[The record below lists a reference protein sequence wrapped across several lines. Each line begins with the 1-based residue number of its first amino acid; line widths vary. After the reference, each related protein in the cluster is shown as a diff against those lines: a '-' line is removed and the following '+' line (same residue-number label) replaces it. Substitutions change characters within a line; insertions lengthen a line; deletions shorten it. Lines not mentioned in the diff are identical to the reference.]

1 MLVIGEK
8 INVLAPAVYEC
19 LVSGD
24 LSRIVSLAI
33 LQAESG
39 ADMLDVNIGP
49 DIAGGERLMKD
60 VVEVIQQNVDLTLCL
75 NGTPEMLEAGLRVHS
90 GRAIINGVTGDR
102 ERMGRLLSLA
112 GEFNAG
118 IIGMTLPERGYAG
131 SINERCS
138 IAMDI
143 IEKAAGYGI
152 MPSDI
157 YLDPV
162 LASFSMNANALTEA
176 AGTNR
181 LFKETF
187 PEVKTMVGLSNI
199 SQGLKGANRSI
210 MNSSALG
217 VLAGTGLDAAIL
229 NPLDRLVV
237 ETAKTIR
244 LLCAGGIYCDAYLC
258 G

>member
-8 INVLAPAVYEC
+8 INVLAPAVYES

-24 LSRIVSLAI
+24 LSRVVSLAV
-33 LQAESG
+33 LQVESG

-60 VVEVIQQNVDLTLCL
+60 VVEAIQQNADVPLCL
-75 NGTPEMLEAGLRVHS
+75 NGTPEIIEAGLGVYR

-112 GEFNAG
+112 SEFKAG

-131 SINERCS
+131 SINEKCS

-143 IEKAAGYGI
+143 IEEAAVHGI
-152 MPSDI
+152 MQPDI

-162 LASFSMNANALTEA
+162 LALFSMNFNALTEA
-176 AGTNR
+176 AGAIR

-187 PEVKTMVGLSNI
+187 PAVKTMVGLSNI
-199 SQGLKGANRSI
+199 SQGLKGDNRSV

-217 VLAGTGLDAAIL
+217 VLAGGGLDAVIL
-229 NPLDRLVV
+229 NPHDRIVM
-237 ETAKTIR
+237 ETAKTVK